1 MHQDFIKN
9 GESEVKDF
17 LGKFCGKDK
26 KFRENAANVISNQ
39 LNQKGDAYKA
49 QLTQTV
55 ASICKEV
62 TSGKSYGEALIG
74 LEKSDYQKL
83 NLGIMSYIATE
94 NPKSKAA
101 KSYKNIVDNSHAH
114 SKAVRDFLLSDPN
127 ARKGLFASIREDFP
141 LKALFEGEENMILG
155 DVSADRQV
163 LQDVFG
169 VASFEELEQKLT
181 IRDTPPPPSIVYR
194 VKGKEDIPVAE
205 IKSRPDGIG
214 YGGTWKLEMAVH
226 PEFAKRLKE
235 SNTKLNK

>member
-1 MHQDFIKN
+1 MHQDFIKD
-9 GESEVKDF
+9 GEPEVKEF

-26 KFRENAANVISNQ
+26 KFRENAASVINKQ
-39 LNQKGDAYKA
+39 LNQNGDAYKA
-49 QLTQTV
+49 QLTQKV

-62 TSGKSYGEALIG
+62 ASGKSYGEALIG

-94 NPKSKAA
+94 NPNSKAA
-101 KSYKNIVDNSHAH
+101 TSYKNIVDNSHAH
-114 SKAVRDFLLSDPN
+114 SKAVRDFLLSDKN

-169 VASFEELEQKLT
+169 VESFEELEQKLV
-181 IRDTPPPPSIVYR
+181 IRDTPPPPSIVYS
-194 VKGKEDIPVAE
+194 VEGKEDIPVAE

-214 YGGTWKLEMAVH
+214 YGGTWKLEMGVH